1 MAEHCGDVFSDK
13 SSSLLIDKVS
23 QGKRHGFTQVLV
35 PQERLLVLGKSRTF
49 PHVNPEGAMWRRSV
63 IFQLPVRDMDKG
75 ETIEMQIATTEAQ
88 LHKSKREG
96 YIMSS

>member
-1 MAEHCGDVFSDK
+1 MDLPK
-13 SSSLLIDKVS
+13 SFRLGS
-23 QGKRHGFTQVLV
+23 
-35 PQERLLVLGKSRTF
+35 QERLLVLGKSRTF